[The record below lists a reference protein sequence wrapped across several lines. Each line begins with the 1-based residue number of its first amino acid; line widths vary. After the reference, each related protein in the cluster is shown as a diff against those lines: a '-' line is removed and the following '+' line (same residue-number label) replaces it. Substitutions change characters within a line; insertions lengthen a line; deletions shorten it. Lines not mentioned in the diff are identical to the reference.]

1 MSDQHPNTRRTDR
14 FDLRAIY
21 ETSQL
26 LSSSLDLEFVL
37 SNLLRTAM
45 GKLLV
50 TKGAALLYDPLA
62 AAYSIPAVKGIS
74 GLEKGGSLVLTNVDL
89 ENTMQ
94 DDRVPAQLQEVGIKL
109 VFPVAFG
116 HREIGLI
123 GLGGKFTGQPF
134 EDQEL
139 EFMASL
145 VNMSSAAVHNSL
157 MLKN

>member
-1 MSDQHPNTRRTDR
+1 MPDNNSARRTDR

-50 TKGAALLYDPLA
+50 TKGAALLYDPLKA
-62 AAYSIPAVKGIS
+62 GYTVAAVKGIA
-74 GLEKGGSLVLTNVDL
+74 GLAKNADLKLTGVDL
-89 ENTMQ
+89 EHTMQ
-94 DDRVPAQLQEVGIKL
+94 DDKVPSELKEFGMSL

-123 GLGGKFTGQPF
+123 GLGSKFTGQPF
-134 EDQEL
+134 EEQEL

-157 MLKN
+157 MV

>member
-74 GLEKGGSLVLTNVDL
+74 GLEKGGSLVLANVDL
-89 ENTMQ
+89 ENAM
-94 DDRVPAQLQEVGIKL
+94 
-109 VFPVAFG
+109 
-116 HREIGLI
+116 
-123 GLGGKFTGQPF
+123 
-134 EDQEL
+134 
-139 EFMASL
+139 
-145 VNMSSAAVHNSL
+145 
-157 MLKN
+157 